1 MAKTDHRSDP
11 HAKARKRRPGLR
23 ALAASLPQVT
33 KRAFARRGLSGA
45 ELARQ
50 WPAII
55 GSELAGRCRPR
66 RLRFPRPREA
76 LDGELVLRVAPAWAL
91 EIQHLEGPLLERINS
106 FFGYRAVCRL
116 ILQQGPLPDPPPNR
130 KTPDAAAPPPQPAGA
145 ALTAK
150 LSTVADPELRVV
162 LERIGRSLEQKQGAE
177 SAGEQKL
184 GKPPE
189 KP

>member
-1 MAKTDHRSDP
+1 MAKTDQRPAP

-33 KRAFARRGLSGA
+33 KRAFARRGLRGA

-50 WPAII
+50 WPAIV

-116 ILQQGPLPDPPPNR
+116 ILQQGPLPDPPTNR
-130 KTPDAAAPPPQPAGA
+130 RVTETTARAPEPAGA

-150 LSTVADPELRVV
+150 LSTVADPELRAA
-162 LERIGRSLEQKQGAE
+162 LERIGRSLEQKQGAQ

-184 GKPPE
+184 GKPLE

>member
-50 WPAII
+50 WPAIV

-76 LDGELVLRVAPAWAL
+76 IDGELVLRIAPAWAL

-116 ILQQGPLPDPPPNR
+116 ILQQGPLPDPPAR
-130 KTPDAAAPPPQPAGA
+130 RRAAETTAHAPPPAGKALA
-145 ALTAK
+145 AQ
-150 LSTVADPELRVV
+150 LSTVADPELRAA
-162 LERIGRSLEQKQGAE
+162 LERIGRSLEQKQGAPTE
-177 SAGEQKL
+177 GEQKL